1 MNPIAIDFTLRLDEG
16 IKFHP
21 GKVGHFYTWH
31 LFRFVHIFLFFL
43 CKYVL
48 NYFFIPLK
56 RIEAITWGNFK
67 RGMAP
72 CHDETF
78 YKWDALCERVTLVH
92 GCFSPFLNCK
102 NGTKSCKVSSVLVDM
117 ICKEFI
123 AGIPAKRDRTYSGQ
137 PWSYNR
143 HLRKQLFR

>member
-56 RIEAITWGNFK
+56 RIE
-67 RGMAP
+67 
-72 CHDETF
+72 E
-78 YKWDALCERVTLVH
+78 VT
-92 GCFSPFLNCK
+92 
-102 NGTKSCKVSSVLVDM
+102 
-117 ICKEFI
+117 
-123 AGIPAKRDRTYSGQ
+123 
-137 PWSYNR
+137 
-143 HLRKQLFR
+143 